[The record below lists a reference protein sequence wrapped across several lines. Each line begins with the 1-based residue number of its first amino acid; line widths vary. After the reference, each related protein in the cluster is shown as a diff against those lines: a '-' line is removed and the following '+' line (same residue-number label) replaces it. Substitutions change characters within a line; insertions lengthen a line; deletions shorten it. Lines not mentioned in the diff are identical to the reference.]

1 MFLKPVYLKAAV
13 SACTLLLLAGCGA
26 LPSSGPSVSEV
37 RSGAYDDDASNY
49 LLVDIDLR
57 ALDQLAVLRPTGM
70 FDSFGDSGPVGGAAP
85 DLRIGVGDAVAV
97 SIWEVGGA
105 GLFAGPAASL
115 RGTAADIGAG
125 DVGSSTATIP
135 SQIVSADGDITMPFA
150 GRVHV
155 AGMTPAQ
162 AEAAIRGRLEGKA
175 MEPQVLVSVLSSIS
189 GSVSVMG
196 EVTGG
201 ARIPLSVRGDR
212 LLDVIAAAGGIKTAV
227 HETTIQLT
235 RDNRTASAPLQVLL
249 DDPRENVYARPGDV
263 ITVSRET
270 RTFTVLGAAGQNAEL
285 PFSSAV
291 MTLAQAMGR
300 SGGLIDSRSDAE
312 GVFVFRFEQPQIAR
326 GLDPRS
332 PLAERGQP
340 VPVVYRLDLRDP
352 RGYFFAQR
360 FALRSGDVLYISN
373 APLNEL
379 QKVFSLFGTLTSPVL
394 TGAGAYNAVKN

>member
-1 MFLKPVYLKAAV
+1 MSLKPVASVCA
-13 SACTLLLLAGCGA
+13 LLLLAGCGA
-26 LPSSGPSVSEV
+26 LPSSGPSVSDV

-49 LLVDIDLR
+49 LLVDVDLR
-57 ALDQLAVLRPTGM
+57 SIDQLAALRPTGM
-70 FDSFGDSGPVGGAAP
+70 YDSFGDGGAYSAAP
-85 DLRIGVGDAVAV
+85 DLTIGVGDAVAV

-105 GLFAGPAASL
+105 GLFGGGASAL
-115 RGTAADIGAG
+115 RGTAADIGAA
-125 DVGSSTATIP
+125 DVGASSATVP
-135 SQIVSADGDITMPFA
+135 SQIVSADGAITVPFA
-150 GRVHV
+150 GRVQV
-155 AGMTPAQ
+155 AGKTPAQ

-175 MEPQVLVSVLSSIS
+175 MEPQVLVTVLSSVS

-212 LLDVIAAAGGIKTAV
+212 LLDVIASAGGIRTAV

-235 RDNRTASAPLQVLL
+235 RDNRTASAPLQALL
-249 DDPRENVYARPGDV
+249 DDPRENVFARPGDV

-285 PFSSAV
+285 PFTSAV

-312 GVFVFRFEQPQIAR
+312 GIFIFRFEQPQIAR

-332 PLAERGQP
+332 PLVERGQP
-340 VPVVYRLDLRDP
+340 VPVVYRLDLTDP
-352 RGYFFAQR
+352 RGYFYAQR
-360 FALRSGDVLYISN
+360 FALRSGDVIYVSN
-373 APLNEL
+373 APLTEL

-394 TGAGAYNAVKN
+394 TGAGAYNAIKD

>member
-1 MFLKPVYLKAAV
+1 MFLKPLA
-13 SACTLLLLAGCGA
+13 SACALLLLAGCGA

-37 RSGAYDDDASNY
+37 RSAAYDDDASNY

-57 ALDQLAVLRPTGM
+57 ALDQLATLRPTGM
-70 FDSFGDSGPVGGAAP
+70 YDSFGDQGPAGGAAP
-85 DLRIGVGDAVAV
+85 DVRIGVGDAVAV

-115 RGTAADIGAG
+115 RGTAADVGAG

-135 SQIVSADGDITMPFA
+135 SQIVSADGDITVPFA

-155 AGMTPAQ
+155 AGLTPAQ

-175 MEPQVLVSVLSSIS
+175 MEPQVLVTVLSSIS

-212 LLDVIAAAGGIKTAV
+212 LLDVIATAGGIKTAV

-235 RDNRTASAPLQVLL
+235 RDNRTASAPLQALR

-285 PFSSAV
+285 PFTSAV

-300 SGGLIDSRSDAE
+300 SGGLLDGRSDAQ

-332 PLAERGQP
+332 PLAESGQM
-340 VPVVYRLDLRDP
+340 VPVVYRLDLKDP
-352 RGYFFAQR
+352 RGYFYAQR
-360 FALRSGDVLYISN
+360 FALRSGDVIYISN
-373 APLNEL
+373 APFSEL
-379 QKVFSLFGTLTSPVL
+379 QKVFNLFGSLTSPIL
-394 TGAGAYNAVKN
+394 TGAGAYNAVKD

>member
-1 MFLKPVYLKAAV
+1 MSFKPVLAA
-13 SACTLLLLAGCGA
+13 SALLLLAGCGA

-37 RSGAYDDDASNY
+37 RSGADDSDASNY

-57 ALDQLAVLRPTGM
+57 ALDQLAVLKPTGM
-70 FDSFGDSGPVGGAAP
+70 YDSFGDGGPATGGAP

-105 GLFAGPAASL
+105 GLFSGPAGSL
-115 RGTAADIGAG
+115 RGTAADIGAV
-125 DVGSSTATIP
+125 DVGSSTATVP
-135 SQIVSADGDITMPFA
+135 SQIVSADGDITVPFA

-155 AGMTPAQ
+155 AGLTPAA
-162 AEAAIRGRLEGKA
+162 AENAIRARLEGKA
-175 MEPQVLVSVLSSIS
+175 MEPQVLVTVLSSIS

-212 LLDVIAAAGGIKTAV
+212 LLDVIASAGGIKTAV

-235 RDNRTASAPLQVLL
+235 RDNRTASAPLQALL

-270 RTFTVLGAAGQNAEL
+270 RTFTILGAAGQNAEL
-285 PFSSAV
+285 PFTSAV

-300 SGGLIDSRSDAE
+300 SGGLLDGRSDAE

-332 PLAERGQP
+332 PLAERGQL
-340 VPVVYRLDLRDP
+340 VPVVYRLDLKDP
-352 RGYFFAQR
+352 RGYFYAQR
-360 FALRSGDVLYISN
+360 FVLRSGDVIYVSN
-373 APLNEL
+373 APFTEL
-379 QKVFSLFGTLTSPVL
+379 QKVFSLFGTLTSPIL
-394 TGAGAYNAVKN
+394 TGTGVYNAVKD